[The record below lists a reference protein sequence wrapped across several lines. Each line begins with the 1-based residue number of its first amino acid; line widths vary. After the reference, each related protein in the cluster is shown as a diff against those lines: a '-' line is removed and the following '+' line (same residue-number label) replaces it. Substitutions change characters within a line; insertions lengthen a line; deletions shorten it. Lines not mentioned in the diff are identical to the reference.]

1 MSATT
6 ISRLD
11 SVLQTLAFVS
21 MLSHGLLLAVG
32 IQLLYLPADEASRT
46 NLSQRLDDLISLA
59 AHTANPFLHGVEHLV
74 LDL

>member
-1 MSATT
+1 
-6 ISRLD
+6 
-11 SVLQTLAFVS
+11 

-59 AHTANPFLHGVEHLV
+59 AHTTNPFLHGVEHLV